1 MNEPHERRLRRKA
14 LRGYLQGLR
23 PAVILRRVGRSREW
37 LSKWR
42 RRFSRAGPKG
52 LHSQL
57 RRPHHRPTAY
67 GSWVRR
73 QVVRLRRQLVRQRVG
88 LIGAAAI
95 RQAWRRERLPG
106 RIPSLATLKRMLR
119 AAHVTGRPTPPAR
132 LTIPSH
138 GLPPAT
144 ACMPWTGPNATWPT
158 ASRCMPSIRW
168 I

>member
-67 GSWVRR
+67 GSWVR
-73 QVVRLRRQLVRQRVG
+73 QRVG

-95 RQAWRRERLPG
+95 RQGERSSARVVAIMRRVIAKAPDARVDYLAAVDALTLEPKASLTG
-106 RIPSLATLKRMLR
+106 RIVLLEAVRL
-119 AAHVTGRPTPPAR
+119 GRTR
-132 LTIPSH
+132 LIDNRVVPVS
-138 GLPPAT
+138 
-144 ACMPWTGPNATWPT
+144 
-158 ASRCMPSIRW
+158 
-168 I
+168 